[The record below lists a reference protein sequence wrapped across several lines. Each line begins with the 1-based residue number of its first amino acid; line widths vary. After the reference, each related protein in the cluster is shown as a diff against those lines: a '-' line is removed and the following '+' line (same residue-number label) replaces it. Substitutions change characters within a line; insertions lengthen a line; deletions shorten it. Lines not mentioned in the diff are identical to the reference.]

1 MAKEHGETEEAL
13 ATKSEDTVH
22 EPPKYRVLMHNDNY
36 TTMDFVVQV
45 LESVFSKPRAE
56 AYEIMLNIHRRGI
69 GMCGVYT
76 AELAE
81 TKIATVHH
89 LARQSG
95 FPLKCSME
103 EV

>member
-1 MAKEHGETEEAL
+1 MAKEHGGLEQAL
-13 ATKSEDTVH
+13 ATKVEDTVH

-45 LESVFSKPRAE
+45 LESVFSKPRTE
-56 AYEIMLNIHRRGI
+56 AFQIMLNIHRQGI
-69 GMCGVYT
+69 GMCGIFT

-81 TKIATVHH
+81 TKIATVHR

-103 EV
+103 EL